1 MASISFMRQ
10 LYDNRRI
17 IELYALTN
25 VKRLNRHRTDTFFY
39 QDKKFTNAHA
49 RATQKGSMK
58 IIYSLTLSS
67 LLVAVPFG
75 FTASQ
80 SIKGAGSSAA
90 APIYQSWAHEY
101 QKSGYS
107 AVAYESVGSS
117 AGLKKIRENAAD
129 FGASDVAPSK
139 TELDKSGLVV
149 FPIAITGV
157 APVVN
162 LPSLGDRPLRLDG
175 VTLARIF
182 LGEITVW
189 NDPQIK
195 QLNPNLKLQ
204 DLKIKVIVRSDGSGT
219 TYNFADYLAK
229 VSPLWSSQYGVK
241 TSFMWPQTFIG
252 AKGSDGVV
260 QAIKSTLGAIGYVDY
275 GYVQANGL
283 KSAQLKNAQGYFLSP
298 SNQGFREALT
308 HSDWYRKGSFAG
320 TLTQQSG
327 EGAWPITMGT
337 FALFPKNTEHP
348 VETARALEFFV
359 WAFMNGDKL
368 VQKNNFVR
376 LPDRIQS
383 LAYKTISSV
392 KDKSGAPLNVKIILN
407 TVAQN

>member
-1 MASISFMRQ
+1 MKTLNFLALGGLLIAMPFSF
-10 LYDNRRI
+10 
-17 IELYALTN
+17 A
-25 VKRLNRHRTDTFFY
+25 
-39 QDKKFTNAHA
+39 AA
-49 RATQKGSMK
+49 
-58 IIYSLTLSS
+58 
-67 LLVAVPFG
+67 
-75 FTASQ
+75 Q

-90 APIYQSWAHEY
+90 APIYQSWALEY
-101 QKSGYS
+101 QKAGYA
-107 AVAYESVGSS
+107 AVAYESIGSS
-117 AGLKKIRENAAD
+117 AGLKKIRENTTD
-129 FGASDVAPSK
+129 FGASDVAPPAA
-139 TELDKSGLVV
+139 ELAKSGLVV

-162 LPSLGDRPLRLDG
+162 LPSLADRPLKLDG
-175 VTLARIF
+175 GVLARIF
-182 LGEITVW
+182 LGEIAVW
-189 NDPQIK
+189 SDPQIK
-195 QLNPNLKLQ
+195 KLNPSLKLP

-219 TYNFADYLAK
+219 TFNFADYLAK
-229 VSPLWSSQYGVK
+229 VSPAWASQFGVK
-241 TSFMWPQTFIG
+241 TSFTWPQTFIG

-260 QAIKSTLGAIGYVDY
+260 QAVKTTLGAIGYVDY

-283 KSAQLKNAQGYFLSP
+283 KSVQLQNAQGHFLSP

-308 HSDWYRKGSFAG
+308 HSDWYIKGSFAG
-320 TLTQQSG
+320 TLTQQAG

>member
-1 MASISFMRQ
+1 
-10 LYDNRRI
+10 
-17 IELYALTN
+17 
-25 VKRLNRHRTDTFFY
+25 
-39 QDKKFTNAHA
+39 
-49 RATQKGSMK
+49 MK
-58 IIYSLTLSS
+58 TIYSLALSG
-67 LLVAVPFG
+67 LLLTVPLDFAV
-75 FTASQ
+75 SQ

-101 QKSGYS
+101 QKSGYA
-107 AVAYESVGSS
+107 AVAYESIGSS
-117 AGLKKIRENAAD
+117 AGLKKIRENATD

-139 TELDKSGLVV
+139 AELDKSGLMV

-175 VTLARIF
+175 ATLARIF

-189 NDPQIK
+189 NDPQIR
-195 QLNPNLKLQ
+195 QLNPSLKLQ

-229 VSPLWSSQYGVK
+229 VSPMWSSQFGVK
-241 TSFMWPQTFIG
+241 TSFTWPQAFIG

-260 QAIKSTLGAIGYVDY
+260 QAVRTTLGAIGYVDY
-275 GYVQANGL
+275 GYVQSNGL
-283 KSAQLKNAQGYFLSP
+283 KSAQLQNAQGYFLSP

-308 HSDWYRKGSFAG
+308 HSDWYNKGSFAG
-320 TLTQQSG
+320 TLTQQAG

-337 FALFPKNTEHP
+337 FALFPKNTDHP

-359 WAFMNGDKL
+359 WAFMSGDKL

>member
-1 MASISFMRQ
+1 M
-10 LYDNRRI
+10 
-17 IELYALTN
+17 T
-25 VKRLNRHRTDTFFY
+25 T
-39 QDKKFTNAHA
+39 
-49 RATQKGSMK
+49 
-58 IIYSLTLSS
+58 IYSFVFGSF
-67 LLVAVPFG
+67 LVVIPFG
-75 FTASQ
+75 FAASQ

-90 APIYQSWAHEY
+90 APIYQSWANEY

-107 AVAYESVGSS
+107 SVTYEPIGSS
-117 AGLKKIRENAAD
+117 AGLKKIRENATD
-129 FGASDVAPSK
+129 FGASDVAPSH
-139 TELDKSGLVV
+139 TELDKLGLVV

-175 VTLARIF
+175 AVLARIF
-182 LGEITVW
+182 LGEVTVW
-189 NDPQIK
+189 NDSQIK
-195 QLNPNLKLQ
+195 QLNPSLKLP

-229 VSPLWSSQYGVK
+229 VSTVWSSKFGVK
-241 TSFMWPQTFIG
+241 TSLMWPQTFSG
-252 AKGSDGVV
+252 VKGSDGVV
-260 QAIKSTLGAIGYVDY
+260 QAVKATLGAIGYVDY
-275 GYVQANGL
+275 GYVHSHGL
-283 KSAQLKNAQGYFLSP
+283 KSAQLQNAQGYFLSP

-308 HSDWYRKGSFAG
+308 HSDWYSKGSFAG

-392 KDKSGAPLNVKIILN
+392 KDKSGAPLNVKMIFN
-407 TVAQN
+407 TAVQN